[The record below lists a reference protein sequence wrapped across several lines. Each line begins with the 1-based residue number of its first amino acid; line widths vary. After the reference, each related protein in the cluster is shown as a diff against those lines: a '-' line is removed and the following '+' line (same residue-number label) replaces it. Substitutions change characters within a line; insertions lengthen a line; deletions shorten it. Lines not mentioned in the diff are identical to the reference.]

1 LGVPGQL
8 PASIVIPTRSRPDYL
23 EVTLASIAPQAAAA
37 GAEVIVVN
45 DGGSPAS
52 ARVAE
57 RHGARVVALPPPG
70 GANAARNIGID
81 TAASDLIVLVDDDVD
96 APEGWLAE
104 MLAGAERAPDHDLFG
119 GPIRARLEG
128 GGPRSCGRET
138 APITTLDLG
147 PNDRDADLVWSANM
161 AVRRRALE
169 RVGRFD
175 ETIRVR
181 GDEEEWERRYRAAG
195 GRIRYVAAA
204 GLIHRRTA
212 ADATVWRLARAGFVQ
227 GQASRRYDAVKG
239 SVPPL
244 RAEWRTLAGCV
255 WHIFRRRCANG
266 AVLTAHAAGRLR
278 EALVGARR

>member
-1 LGVPGQL
+1 MSGQ
-8 PASIVIPTRSRPDYL
+8 PAASIVIPTRSRPDYL

-37 GAEVIVVN
+37 GAEVIVVD

-52 ARVAE
+52 VRVAE
-57 RHGARVVALPPPG
+57 RHGARVVALPAPG
-70 GANAARNIGID
+70 GANAARNIGIES
-81 TAASDLIVLVDDDVD
+81 ASSDLIVLVDDDVD
-96 APEGWLAE
+96 APAGWLAE

-119 GPIRARLEG
+119 GPIHARLEG
-128 GGPRSCGRET
+128 GGPRSCGREA

-147 PNDRDADLVWSANM
+147 PDDRDAGLVWSANM

-181 GDEEEWERRYRAAG
+181 GDEEDWERRYLAAG

-204 GLIHRRTA
+204 GLVHRRTA
-212 ADATVWRLARAGFVQ
+212 ADATAWRLARAAFVQ
-227 GQASRRYDAVKG
+227 GQASRRYDAVKS

-244 RAEWRTLAGCV
+244 RDEWRTLAGCV
-255 WHIFRRRCANG
+255 WHIFRRRCVNG
-266 AVLTAHAAGRLR
+266 AVLTAHAAGRLC
-278 EALVGARR
+278 EALVGVRR